1 MTHIS
6 EEKFKKLVKT
16 ERTEHF
22 ITPFGLVYKT
32 FIDLGYHQ
40 KDCSYFMERVQQN
53 GGRAAYL
60 MYGTEIAAG
69 HHNSCFDF
77 DEKCLYKAV
86 AMLTELAIAYT
97 NK

>member
-1 MTHIS
+1 MFLFYGKSTA
-6 EEKFKKLVKT
+6 
-16 ERTEHF
+16 ER
-22 ITPFGLVYKT
+22 
-32 FIDLGYHQ
+32 
-40 KDCSYFMERVQQN
+40 R
-53 GGRAAYL
+53 RAAYL

-86 AMLTELAIAYT
+86 AVLTELAIAYT

>member
-1 MTHIS
+1 
-6 EEKFKKLVKT
+6 
-16 ERTEHF
+16 
-22 ITPFGLVYKT
+22 
-32 FIDLGYHQ
+32 
-40 KDCSYFMERVQQN
+40 
-53 GGRAAYL
+53 